1 MNVNEIDQERLENL
15 HNALDVQMRALDD
28 AYNKKDYLSMV
39 EYASNIEKLSYTI
52 HFLKGNDDAR
62 RGSMTKF
69 VSTETI
75 DKMASVKEKLVEA
88 SDGAVEELMGGL
100 NKAEKETLLRL
111 YIDQSR
117 QYRNVSGIFSEN
129 YREGMRGKE

>member
-1 MNVNEIDQERLENL
+1 MNGIDQKRLENL
-15 HNALDVQMRALDD
+15 HNALDIQKGALDD

-52 HFLKGNDDAR
+52 HFLKEDDNTG

-75 DKMASVKEKLVEA
+75 DKMASIKEELVDA
-88 SDGAVEELMGGL
+88 SDVEDLLVDLDET
-100 NKAEKETLLRL
+100 EKEALLRL

-117 QYRNVSGIFSEN
+117 QYRNVSGIFTKN
-129 YREGMRGKE
+129 YREGTIEHE